1 MEEKTL
7 NQDLENK
14 EVETGNTPEAPK
26 KSKGKAFLQLVIF
39 ILLSMAGFIVQ
50 MIIEQV
56 GGRVSAI
63 KNMQINGTTD
73 FELFGIPNTYGAFIV
88 SMVAIFICKIINF
101 VLHRKVLF
109 KPRHNLTF
117 GIVMYVIFS
126 VALWFGSAVVKK
138 PVQDALMG
146 WSFWT
151 EHITKDP
158 EGWALTLAVM
168 VYSTADL
175 IIMFF
180 AEKFLIMND
189 KLFKK
194 KNQEEIVAPVAENVA
209 PAEEQAVAADSAV
222 VQDVAPVAEEAK
234 AEEVVA
240 QEQVVEEVKEQAP
253 VEEIPAVEEAVVEEV
268 VVEEVKTEEPAP
280 VAEEVQETPV
290 EEEVTTQEA
299 VAEEVVEE
307 VVATEEVVADAVV
320 EEAPAKKPATKKT
333 ATSTAKKTTASTA
346 KKTSTAKKPATS
358 TAKKTTTASK
368 STTAKKTT
376 TTKK

>member
-1 MEEKTL
+1 MMEEKTL

-189 KLFKK
+189 KLFRK
-194 KNQEEIVAPVAENVA
+194 KNQEQIVAPVAENAA

-222 VQDVAPVAEEAK
+222 SEEAAPVAQEDVKVEEQ
-234 AEEVVA
+234 VA

-253 VEEIPAVEEAVVEEV
+253 VEEVPAVEEAVVEEAAA
-268 VVEEVKTEEPAP
+268 EEVKTEEPP
-280 VAEEVQETPV
+280 
-290 EEEVTTQEA
+290 
-299 VAEEVVEE
+299 
-307 VVATEEVVADAVV
+307 
-320 EEAPAKKPATKKT
+320 
-333 ATSTAKKTTASTA
+333 
-346 KKTSTAKKPATS
+346 
-358 TAKKTTTASK
+358 
-368 STTAKKTT
+368 
-376 TTKK
+376 